1 VYFRYNA
8 VQPAGSTLADA
19 LRVAMRGKDVD
30 RIVIDVRNN
39 HGGDNTTYAAFVDYL
54 ASPEIDQPGRVDV
67 PVPFTAAAYFA
78 GRDPVLDAA
87 LTRSE

>member
-1 VYFRYNA
+1 
-8 VQPAGSTLADA
+8 
-19 LRVAMRGKDVD
+19 
-30 RIVIDVRNN
+30 VRNN